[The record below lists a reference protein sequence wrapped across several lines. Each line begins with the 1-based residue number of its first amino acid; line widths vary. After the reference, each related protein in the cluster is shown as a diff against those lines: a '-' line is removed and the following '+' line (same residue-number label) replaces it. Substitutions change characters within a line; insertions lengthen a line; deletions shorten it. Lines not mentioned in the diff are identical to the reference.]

1 MKISTIAMM
10 LTLLVAGLAIGCSS
24 APVPNFSEEE
34 AIAIGRS
41 YHRDAEKA
49 RFEQAQKTYAHFSY
63 NACFSPTTPAP
74 YINGDVKDFNYT
86 NVRHITSASFKAN
99 GIWLVTAE
107 TSYDFVKKGYS
118 ADSGTRK
125 WDCLYLVDDSTGKVR
140 PN

>member
-1 MKISTIAMM
+1 MLLMLVSALIIS
-10 LTLLVAGLAIGCSS
+10 CSS

-34 AIAIGRS
+34 AIAIARS
-41 YHRDAEKA
+41 YHRDAEE
-49 RFEQAQKTYAHFSY
+49 RLYERAQKTQGIVAY
-63 NACFSPTTPAP
+63 NFCFSTTTPAP
-74 YINGDVKDFNYT
+74 YVGLYVTDVQNYDYT

-118 ADSGTRK
+118 ADSGARK